1 MYIPKIM
8 KTKIAHYFYDK
19 GILVMTKTTTRD
31 SEGGLK
37 TGSNKVNYKFYGNV
51 NFSNFGTIQ
60 ENYGLDY
67 KIDIS
72 ITASPENFEDKVYL
86 GDAELVYE
94 TDRIYIKQTGELV
107 LGLDDIIS
115 YAGKEYRV
123 TNIIPSDSHILILGQ
138 WQR

>member
-1 MYIPKIM
+1 M
-8 KTKIAHYFYDK
+8 KTSIAKYFYDK
-19 GILVMTKTTTRD
+19 GILVMTKTQTRD

-37 TGSNKVNYKFYGNV
+37 NGSNKVNYKFYGNV
-51 NFSNFGTIQ
+51 SFSNFGTIQ

-94 TDRIYIKQTGELV
+94 TDRIYIKQTGDLV

>member
-8 KTKIAHYFYDK
+8 KTSIAKYFYDK
-19 GILVMTKTTTRD
+19 GILVMTKTQTRD

-37 TGSNKVNYKFYGNV
+37 NGSNKVNYKFYGNV
-51 NFSNFGTIQ
+51 SFSNFGTIQ

-94 TDRIYIKQTGELV
+94 TDKIYIKQTGDLV

>member
-1 MYIPKIM
+1 MYIPKRM
-8 KTKIAHYFYDK
+8 KTSIAKYFYDK
-19 GILVMTKTTTRD
+19 GILVMTKTQTRD

-37 TGSNKVNYKFYGNV
+37 NGSNKVNYKFYGNV
-51 NFSNFGTIQ
+51 SFSNFGTIQ

-94 TDRIYIKQTGELV
+94 TDKIYIKQTGDLV

>member
-8 KTKIAHYFYDK
+8 KTKIAKYFYDK
-19 GILVMTKTTTRD
+19 GILVMTKTVTRD

-51 NFSNFGTIQ
+51 NFSNFGAIQ
-60 ENYGLDY
+60 EQYGLDY

-86 GDAELVYE
+86 EDAELVYE
-94 TDRIYIKQTGELV
+94 SDRIYIRQTGDIV

-115 YAGKEYRV
+115 YGGKEYRV
-123 TNIIPSDSHILILGQ
+123 MNIIPTDSHILIIGQ

>member
-1 MYIPKIM
+1 M
-8 KTKIAHYFYDK
+8 KTSIAKYFYDK
-19 GILVMTKTTTRD
+19 GILVMTKTQTRD

-37 TGSNKVNYKFYGNV
+37 NGSNKVNYKFYGNV
-51 NFSNFGTIQ
+51 SFSNFGTIQ

>member
-1 MYIPKIM
+1 M
-8 KTKIAHYFYDK
+8 KTSIAKYFYDK
-19 GILVMTKTTTRD
+19 GILVMTKTQTRD

-37 TGSNKVNYKFYGNV
+37 NGSNKVNYKFYGNV
-51 NFSNFGTIQ
+51 SFSNFGTIQ

-94 TDRIYIKQTGELV
+94 TDRIYIKQTGDLV

-138 WQR
+138 WKR